1 MSRAAYCRRQAVL
14 CHEMAKRMWMTD
26 QESAAKLHM
35 MARHYQVEADGL
47 EGVQSQKGRSGDND
61 NIGPTEN

>member
-35 MARHYQVEADGL
+35 MARHYPGGGWWLGRRSITKRQV
-47 EGVQSQKGRSGDND
+47 RR
-61 NIGPTEN
+61 